1 MRDHWVL
8 SVSRRTSTILVWV
21 TCPCTKCECSWFLC
35 RAKYLEA
42 HGAFRKPL
50 EGFCRAPSSGGY
62 SVCSGFS
69 NALQGCTLTL
79 YVPLEC
85 AAYICKT
92 LLFLFCVVCYILF
105 LLNCINNIVFII
117 RHSKQTMTGWTKT
130 ETCDVLLQN
139 IVGEIKWNKI
149 KVSPQWAFQPIF
161 RAALSSNFLWHKLL
175 WFNDTIPWQIE

>member
-79 YVPLEC
+79 C
-85 AAYICKT
+85 ALGMCRVY
-92 LLFLFCVVCYILF
+92 
-105 LLNCINNIVFII
+105 
-117 RHSKQTMTGWTKT
+117 
-130 ETCDVLLQN
+130 LQN
-139 IVGEIKWNKI
+139 IAFPFLCCLLHFIFAELHKQHRIHNSPFQTNHDRMNKN
-149 KVSPQWAFQPIF
+149 
-161 RAALSSNFLWHKLL
+161 RNL
-175 WFNDTIPWQIE
+175 